1 MDKWAESLQSE
12 ALDTRDRHI
21 MTTEDQAG
29 IDTEHAEADTLNSN
43 ERDAKDQSTALRK
56 QLDQLRRELAVAQ
69 EQQDHRM
76 ADHALEEG
84 LRQKRMQALRTAV
97 SVYSTRLGLEFK
109 QGPEELELVFTQID
123 THDPE
128 RQFCFAVRILPDNSY
143 QVTRCQPEVEQNH
156 HNFPRVE
163 RDLGQL
169 QQFADTL
176 LGRTKR
182 YRTIGSQNAA
192 SRLLAE
198 QGFDTTRLAQDVT
211 TLAVQPAAAE
221 NVFTA
226 AGSSSVEEY
235 LQQVE
240 ESTILAAIQE
250 AQSETVESFQSYME
264 GCMASDWAA
273 NKRTLFSLLAP
284 HNGSS
289 GFSGF
294 SSQGVGGRTPLI
306 GGSPL
311 PAGMGGGSVSRARSN
326 PMGLGTAQL
335 HPMERAY
342 VEVVQQ
348 SHAATGNF
356 DLVGAFAAACEAK
369 DDRTHETRMSSCWA
383 LLGDILKET
392 RRSEAAPTS
401 AIFTEALLTGA
412 RKHLETGHTVHTRNH
427 IKGHKQQAERGPDPS
442 DLKEV
447 QAYLAIKLKNR
458 GLLDFQAAGGHDTC
472 WIQVYFCLRNGK
484 REAALAAAAAATIDN
499 GLLKQLGSQGLA
511 PILEEWYRNSRALS
525 DHSALLLAREGE
537 KLLRDKASLKSQLRF
552 PYLVLLCGLLSGEAR
567 IVEGLTSA
575 LTGMQ
580 APQVLTTLEDFMW
593 AKLCMIAP
601 PASPGTVSNLA
612 AGYSSGPPSYSL
624 AEFQTDLNRWPPTYY
639 SRTGKEPLLYVT
651 VLLLSLQIGTAIK
664 YLWTDESTRSYRCD
678 AVHLAYAMQKERMLT
693 PHGSSPTNVNPTAD
707 IALMLHQWGRKMLP
721 LDSSAALSYY
731 MTSAKAQGNSLVVK
745 AQLLKELLIESNDFG
760 TMLGG
765 GGSGSRGLLDS
776 YVTDPLE
783 RRRLYEAVAYECQVS
798 AQSEEAIELYLAAER
813 PRQALAILN
822 QQLSALIGAAIEQ
835 TATGTGRASAAEDL
849 QRLEVKAGCAV
860 ERIGDVDTADDGSAA
875 EVAAFRLLVIIKQ
888 ALLAERRGN
897 HAMAL
902 HCIADLGFIPFA
914 SSSVDRLIQRASQL
928 HPAVAERLAD
938 VIEAAAD
945 ALAGQQQGASRDKR
959 FTLKLQLEAL
969 LTYANGVS
977 LRVGKSLF
985 QKLAATAASF
995 S

>member
-1 MDKWAESLQSE
+1 MASTQDWASLE
-12 ALDTRDRHI
+12 DR
-21 MTTEDQAG
+21 
-29 IDTEHAEADTLNSN
+29 S
-43 ERDAKDQSTALRK
+43 KV
-56 QLDQLRRELAVAQ
+56 QLD
-69 EQQDHRM
+69 
-76 ADHALEEG
+76 
-84 LRQKRMQALRTAV
+84 
-97 SVYSTRLGLEFK
+97 
-109 QGPEELELVFTQID
+109 
-123 THDPE
+123 
-128 RQFCFAVRILPDNSY
+128 
-143 QVTRCQPEVEQNH
+143 QNH

-250 AQSETVESFQSYME
+250 AQLETVESFQSYME

-348 SHAATGNF
+348 SHAATGSF
-356 DLVGAFAAACEAK
+356 DLVGAFAAAC
-369 DDRTHETRMSSCWA
+369 
-383 LLGDILKET
+383 
-392 RRSEAAPTS
+392 
-401 AIFTEALLTGA
+401 A